1 MPVALVGEW
10 RRRLTPR
17 RRRHGGAFMGE
28 LILTEAQFDRLK
40 AAVTIGSEESAVR
53 EGLVRKEYEL
63 PQVVDDN
70 SARPMPLRT
79 AGGEL
84 FSFNCGDLADRVFHG
99 LTASPEVVSGG

>member
-1 MPVALVGEW
+1 VA
-10 RRRLTPR
+10 PR
-17 RRRHGGAFMGE
+17 AAHAMVEEE
-28 LILTEAQFDRLK
+28 LE
-40 AAVTIGSEESAVR
+40 VR

-70 SARPMPLRT
+70 SARPMPSRT